1 MSICGDCEERARESR
16 LEHAQARPRSESPK
30 SLQDHCCPV
39 SVSVLTV
46 VPVPGSFSFF
56 QFIRVSVWRL

>member
-1 MSICGDCEERARESR
+1 MSICGDCEEGQGEPSGAHPSP
-16 LEHAQARPRSESPK
+16 PRSESPK

-39 SVSVLTV
+39 SVSVVTV